1 MDDYFVTW
9 YTGADLETSIR
20 YDYPEIIQHSLKH
33 DFGI

>member
-9 YTGADLETSIR
+9 HTGADLEKPIR
-20 YDYPEIIQHSLKH
+20 CDYPEIIQHSLKH